1 MEKTMKKILMALTIA
16 ALLLLAASGQQTA
29 SQEQVN
35 WLDAPTPDG
44 SPTLRETSDYLA
56 KTMQEYG
63 GYSVF
68 GIDNSCTLR
77 WEEPYGDTFLKYTV
91 PMGAVQSIVATT
103 STSDRTYPAIQL
115 TTGNIAAIEQQQG
128 PLIAKHHS
136 KEHRV
141 NEVKALT
148 IVFFTIDQQPIAHL
162 GENAPRTGWEMNP
175 HIISAMQHAVGLCQ
189 SAYKAPVNAKEPF

>member
-1 MEKTMKKILMALTIA
+1 MKKILITLMTAI
-16 ALLLLAASGQQTA
+16 LLPAVAFGQQTA

-77 WEEPYGDTFLKYTV
+77 WEEPGYASLKYTV
-91 PMGAVQSIVATT
+91 PMGAVQSIEATT

-115 TTGNIAAIEQQQG
+115 TTGNIAAIEQQQTILG
-128 PLIAKHHS
+128 KHHS
-136 KEHRV
+136 KEQK
-141 NEVKALT
+141 VKALT
-148 IVFFTIDQQPIAHL
+148 MVFFTIDQQPIAHL
-162 GENAPRTGWEMNP
+162 GENTPMTGWDMNP
-175 HIISAMQHAVGLCQ
+175 HIISAMQHAVGLCK
-189 SAYKAPVNAKEPF
+189 SAYKAPVQAKEPF

>member
-1 MEKTMKKILMALTIA
+1 MEKMMKKILMTLMTLTIS
-16 ALLLLAASGQQTA
+16 ALLSLAASGQQTA

-63 GYSVF
+63 GYSGF

-91 PMGAVQSIVATT
+91 PMGAVQFIAATT

-115 TTGNIAAIEQQQG
+115 TTGNIAAIEQLESLLG
-128 PLIAKHHS
+128 KHHS
-136 KEHRV
+136 KEHK
-141 NEVKALT
+141 VKALT
-148 IVFFTIDQQPIAHL
+148 MVFFTIDRQPIAHL
-162 GENAPRTGWEMNP
+162 GENTPMTGWEMNP
-175 HIISAMQHAVGLCQ
+175 HIISAMQHAIGLCQ
-189 SAYKAPVNAKEPF
+189 SAYKAPVKAKEPF